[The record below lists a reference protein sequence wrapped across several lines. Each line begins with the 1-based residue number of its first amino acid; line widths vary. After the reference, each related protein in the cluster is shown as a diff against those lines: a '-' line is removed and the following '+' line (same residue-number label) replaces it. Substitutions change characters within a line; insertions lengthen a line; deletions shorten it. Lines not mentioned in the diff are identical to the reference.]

1 MGAAFLNKLSKH
13 MNAVNIENA
22 KVFLSGRE
30 ILHNINWQVK
40 RGERCFI
47 LGANGAGKTT
57 LVRMLM
63 GYAWP
68 VFGATVEVLGHR
80 FGTVNLQELR
90 KRIAWVSPLMHRW
103 LGEREWTGREMVLS
117 GPDATIGLFR
127 ETTPEEEQRAA
138 TLMESLRATDLMDR
152 KVHTMSSG
160 EQVKVLIARALM
172 TAPELMILDEP
183 SVYLDIAGREFL
195 LNTIDELAAAHPQLT
210 IIFITQRIEDILPSF
225 NRGMIL
231 RQGDILAYGS
241 RDEVLTEPNLRRAFD
256 MDIRLIQARNGRFW
270 TVIE

>member
-1 MGAAFLNKLSKH
+1 MPEPVIS
-13 MNAVNIENA
+13 VENA
-22 KVFLSGRE
+22 RVYLSGRE
-30 ILHNINWQVK
+30 ILHGINWEVM

-68 VFGATVEVLGHR
+68 LFGAKVEVLGHR

-90 KRIAWVSPLMHRW
+90 RRIAWVSPLMHQW
-103 LGEREWTGREMVLS
+103 LGGEREWTGREMVLS

-127 ETTPEEEQRAA
+127 EPTEAEEARAA
-138 TLMESLRATDLMDR
+138 ALMESLRAAPLMER
-152 KVHTMSSG
+152 PVHTMSSG

-172 TAPELMILDEP
+172 TSPELMILDEP

-195 LNTIDELAAAHPQLT
+195 LRTIDELAASRPELT
-210 IIFITQRIEDILPSF
+210 MIFITQRIEDILPAFS
-225 NRGMIL
+225 RGMIL
-231 RQGDILAYGS
+231 RQGEMMAYGQ
-241 RDEVLTEPNLRRAFD
+241 REDVLTEKNLRAAFD
-256 MDIRLIQARNGRFW
+256 LDIRLIPARNGRLW

>member
-1 MGAAFLNKLSKH
+1 
-13 MNAVNIENA
+13 MNAIHVQGA
-22 KVFLSGRE
+22 HVYLSGRE
-30 ILHNINWQVK
+30 VLKGINWSVE

-90 KRIAWVSPLMHRW
+90 KRIAWVSPLMHQW
-103 LGEREWTGREMVLS
+103 LGDRDWTGREMALS

-127 ETTPEEEQRAA
+127 EPTEAEEKRAA
-138 TLMESLRATDLMDR
+138 ELMEALQASHLMER
-152 KVHTMSSG
+152 KVVTMSSG

-172 TAPELMILDEP
+172 TNPELMILDEP
-183 SVYLDIAGREFL
+183 SVFLDIAGREFL
-195 LNTIDELAAAHPQLT
+195 LRTIEQLAASRPELT
-210 IIFITQRIEDILPSF
+210 LIFITQRIEDILPAFS
-225 NRGMIL
+225 RGLIL
-231 RQGDILAYGS
+231 QDGEILAHGQ
-241 RDEVLTEPNLRRAFD
+241 REDVLTEQNLRRTFGLP
-256 MDIRLIQARNGRFW
+256 IQLIKADNGRLW
-270 TVIE
+270 TVI